1 MLFRSMA
8 NTGSVRATEVATLSG
23 IAMET
28 EFQLLNAKLSEK
40 ADNLQLAEEQ
50 LWELYAEYQGMSW
63 NGDIEYPGSFNIRD
77 TSREF
82 QQLQTAKAAA
92 TSPAVTAVIDYKI
105 MEALGEEPE
114 EIVDAVTA
122 YLPAGA
128 VDVQAVGT
136 TAVKSEIEEY
146 QKWRFISPDG
156 SKVEDTHSPAVRD
169 EYLAQGW
176 IEV

>member
-1 MLFRSMA
+1 
-8 NTGSVRATEVATLSG
+8 
-23 IAMET
+23 
-28 EFQLLNAKLSEK
+28 
-40 ADNLQLAEEQ
+40 
-50 LWELYAEYQGMSW
+50 
-63 NGDIEYPGSFNIRD
+63 
-77 TSREF
+77 
-82 QQLQTAKAAA
+82 
-92 TSPAVTAVIDYKI
+92 